1 MKRFASN
8 TKLTIN
14 SAEFYAF
21 HGVRSEERTLG
32 GRFQVDAEMVYD
44 ATNAVVNDDISDAL
58 NYEDVLFV
66 INEHM
71 SGEPAELIETLSFD
85 IASTILE
92 RFNYVVSITVRVRKL
107 NVPIQAIIGSVQ
119 AEVTLAREQK

>member
-1 MKRFASN
+1 MKRFASD
-8 TKLTIN
+8 TKLTISN
-14 SAEFYAF
+14 AEFFAY
-21 HGVRSEERTLG
+21 HGVRNEERTLG
-32 GRFQVDAEMVYD
+32 GRFQVDADLVYD
-44 ATNAVVNDDISDAL
+44 ATNAVVSDDISDAL

-71 SGEPAELIETLSFD
+71 NGEPAELIETLSFD
-85 IASTILE
+85 IASSILE
-92 RFNYVVSITVRVRKL
+92 RFDRVHSVTVRVRKL